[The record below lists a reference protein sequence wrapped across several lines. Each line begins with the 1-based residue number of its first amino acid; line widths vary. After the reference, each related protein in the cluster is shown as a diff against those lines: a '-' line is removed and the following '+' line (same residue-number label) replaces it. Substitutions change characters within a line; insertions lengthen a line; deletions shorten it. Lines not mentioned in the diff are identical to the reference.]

1 MIDIENE
8 IVTLVHNTVTPIY
21 ESAQVVSE
29 LNLSPSVFPNICV
42 EEVDNAT
49 YNSSADSKSN
59 ENHAD
64 IIIEINIFTNR
75 TSGKKAQAKAIEN
88 LINNAL
94 VAVGFTRTM
103 STPIALNNGTMYR
116 RVSRYSAIVDTN
128 NTIFGR

>member
-8 IVTLVHNTVTPIY
+8 IVTLVYNTVTPIY

-42 EEVDNAT
+42 EEISNVT

-64 IIIEINIFTNR
+64 IIIEVNIFTNR
-75 TSGKKAQAKAIEN
+75 ISGKKTQAKDIEN

-94 VAVGFTRTM
+94 VSVGFTRTM

-116 RVSRYSAIVDTN
+116 RVSRYNAVVDKN